1 MTDHKRPLFIVGTMQ
16 EVGAV
21 EAAGHEAASVQGMD
35 AAGLANLAMDIAS
48 SNRAAA
54 IVMLDEAAGIAF
66 SDACMVAGAPVQVV
80 ARGAAEGI
88 GSDGY
93 AATLDREEAEAMGRA
108 AERQAEAHRLQLLG
122 MGVHD
127 TFDVLTELAAGAADR
142 EPLPTGLPNVDE
154 LLGGGLPTGGLTII
168 GALSS
173 AGKTTLS
180 NQVADNVAASG
191 RPVLFVTCEQSRF
204 EIVAMSISRMVRQIP
219 ARNGGYYIATRAA
232 IQSAKSREGWGA
244 PLWEAFNAACTD
256 YSTRIS
262 PHMHIM
268 EPDGQPT
275 TAGIRRAAEA
285 IQRQT
290 GTAPFVCVDYLQL
303 LAPENE
309 HMDERRA
316 VGANTLALRQM
327 ARDLDT
333 AVLLISAL
341 NRASYGE
348 GVTMSAFRESSAI
361 EYSSDL
367 LLALEPQGMSR
378 KLLDVKPDRQRQEAR
393 EIVDAFR
400 DKAIKAV
407 ELRVLKN
414 RAGAVPRDG
423 ATLTFEG
430 ACSYFYPD
438 LARADGAKEEARA
451 RRIR

>member
-1 MTDHKRPLFIVGTMQ
+1 MTDQKRPLFIVGTDH
-16 EVGAV
+16 EAAAV
-21 EAAGHEAASVQGMD
+21 RSAGHEAVSVHGMD
-35 AAGLANLAMDIAS
+35 AAGLANLALDIVG

-54 IVMLDEAAGIAF
+54 IVMADDGTAASVA
-66 SDACMVAGAPVQVV
+66 DACAAAGAPVKALSHWQV
-80 ARGAAEGI
+80 GEIGTAE
-88 GSDGY
+88 Y
-93 AATLDREEAEAMGRA
+93 AETLDREEADALARA
-108 AERQAEAHRLQLLG
+108 DERRAEANRMQLLD

-127 TFDVLTELAAGAADR
+127 TFDVLTELAAGTADR
-142 EPLPTGLPNVDE
+142 EPVPTGLSNVDD

-173 AGKTTLS
+173 AGKTTIC
-180 NQVADNVAASG
+180 NQIADNVAAEG
-191 RPVLFVTCEQSRF
+191 GQVLFVSCEQSRF
-204 EIVAMSISRMVRQIP
+204 EVVAMSVSRMVRQIP
-219 ARNGGYYIATRAA
+219 TRNGGHYIAPRAA
-232 IQSAKSREGWGA
+232 IQSARARAGWGG
-244 PLWEAFNAACTD
+244 PLWTAFNTACTE

-262 PHMHIM
+262 PRMHVM
-268 EPDGQPT
+268 EPNGQPT
-275 TAGIRRAAEA
+275 TADIRRAAEA
-285 IQRQT
+285 IRRQT
-290 GTAPFVCVDYLQL
+290 GAAPFVVVDYLQL

-333 AVLLISAL
+333 CVLLISAL

-378 KLLDVKPDRQRQEAR
+378 RLLDTKGDRQRQEAR
-393 EIVDAFR
+393 EIVAEFR
-400 DKAIKAV
+400 DSAVKDV

-423 ATLTFEG
+423 ATLTFE
-430 ACSYFYPD
+430 AASSFFYPS
-438 LARADGAKEEARA
+438 ATQADTAETGRT
-451 RRIR
+451 RRLK